1 MKNKLFY
8 VSFCLIL
15 IFFMTVLTP
24 VFAETIETDN
34 GLEDNE
40 LSEHITDYYQFEYDS
55 GLWEV
60 TVVEQDFPIIDMVML
75 DLPVATGNVHIMVQ
89 ETPLSRNSYY
99 DASLEEFEMVFE
111 DYELHKSRE
120 VEGDFF
126 HEFVYYAKMEG
137 RPLKFRQLYEVLER
151 EGQNNL
157 VILFTYSSLEENFND
172 YVEEIETV
180 IDSIQIFNLEE
191 EISG

>member
-34 GLEDNE
+34 VLEDNE

-55 GLWEV
+55 GQWEV
-60 TVVEQDFPIIDMVML
+60 NVVEQDFPIIDMVML
-75 DLPVATGNVHIMVQ
+75 DLPVATGNAHIMVQ
-89 ETPLSRNSYY
+89 ETPFTRNSYH
-99 DASLEEFEMVFE
+99 DVSLEEFEMVFD
-111 DYELHKSRE
+111 DYELHKSSE

-126 HEFVYYAKMEG
+126 HEFVYHAKMEG
-137 RPLKFRQLYEVLER
+137 MPLKFRQLYEVLER

-191 EISG
+191 VN